1 MPGIASDHTDQTSD
15 VPELPG
21 WAVAF
26 SVVLLVYALI
36 VVTLVVAGRALLA
49 RELALLLPNLFRL
62 FRGLMADER
71 VPLRA
76 KIVLGIGVLWIA
88 SPIDLIPEFVPV
100 AGPLDDAIVAA
111 LVLAY
116 VSRSVGRDVVREHWH
131 GDPTILARLLR
142 LA

>member
-1 MPGIASDHTDQTSD
+1 MDALAALPPWAIA
-15 VPELPG
+15 LG
-21 WAVAF
+21 A
-26 SVVLLVYALI
+26 VVLLYLAVLAVLI
-36 VVTLVVAGRALLA
+36 AAGRRLIA

-62 FRGLMADER
+62 FRGLLADPR
-71 VPLRA
+71 VPLHA
-76 KIVLGIGVLWIA
+76 KVVLGIGILWIA

-111 LVLAY
+111 LILGY
-116 VSRSVGRDVVREHWH
+116 VSRAVGRDVVREHWH

>member
-1 MPGIASDHTDQTSD
+1 MDALA
-15 VPELPG
+15 VLPG
-21 WAVAF
+21 WAIALAVALLLYAALLA
-26 SVVLLVYALI
+26 VLVI
-36 VVTLVVAGRALLA
+36 AGRRVIA

-62 FRGLMADER
+62 FRGLLADPR

-76 KIVLGIGVLWIA
+76 KVVLALGIVWIA

-111 LVLAY
+111 LVLGY
-116 VSRSVGRDVVREHWH
+116 VSRTVGRDLVREHWH
-131 GDPTILARLLR
+131 GDPTTLARLLR

>member
-1 MPGIASDHTDQTSD
+1 
-15 VPELPG
+15 VPELPA
-21 WAVAF
+21 WAVAVAAVLAVY
-26 SVVLLVYALI
+26 VVLVAGLVL
-36 VVTLVVAGRALLA
+36 AGRALIA

-76 KIVLGIGVLWIA
+76 KIALGVAIVWIA

-111 LVLAY
+111 LVLGY
-116 VSRSVGRDVVREHWH
+116 VTRTVGRGVVQEHWH

-142 LA
+142 LG